1 MAEPTVRRMGQEL
14 PLRGRRKDGTELP
27 LDISLSP
34 LRSPEGLSVTT
45 IIRDVT
51 EREQYLE
58 RLSAARA
65 EAERERVLLQAVL
78 NGAPVGILFV
88 EPATDEVRLNSALQS
103 LLNMPQQSTAGLRQ
117 YLMRLRHPDGRPMR
131 LEELPSSRALA
142 GQEVPPEEYVIHLPG
157 REIPVLVSAAPVRWP
172 SGEVRGVI
180 VSIQD
185 ISARR
190 ELERLREEYV
200 GLISHDLRAPLQNI
214 SLRTQLL
221 RRALLQRGF
230 EAEAAT
236 AEALL
241 RSAQR
246 MNEVVEEL
254 LESSR
259 LEAGQAQLHREPLD
273 LVYLLEDVL
282 ERNVPPDVRERL
294 RLEVVA
300 PVPRVS
306 ADGPRLERVVVNL
319 LTSLEVASIGGNKDS
334 YNFRTPRPPSQQRT
348 SGKVPPRRGPSAG
361 GRR

>member
-1 MAEPTVRRMGQEL
+1 
-14 PLRGRRKDGTELP
+14 
-27 LDISLSP
+27 
-34 LRSPEGLSVTT
+34 
-45 IIRDVT
+45 
-51 EREQYLE
+51 
-58 RLSAARA
+58 
-65 EAERERVLLQAVL
+65 
-78 NGAPVGILFV
+78 
-88 EPATDEVRLNSALQS
+88 
-103 LLNMPQQSTAGLRQ
+103 
-117 YLMRLRHPDGRPMR
+117 
-131 LEELPSSRALA
+131 
-142 GQEVPPEEYVIHLPG
+142 
-157 REIPVLVSAAPVRWP
+157 
-172 SGEVRGVI
+172 VI

-246 MNEVVEEL
+246 MNEMVEEL

-319 LTSLEVASIGGNKDS
+319 LTNALKYGAPGTPVVVRLEHEGAQVRVSVRDEGPGLQPEELSRLFTKYYRGKEGLRAKGVGLGLYISQLIVEAHGGHIHAESTLGQGSTFTFTLPLEVPQREWKEQEASLEGEGS
-334 YNFRTPRPPSQQRT
+334 PLEPS
-348 SGKVPPRRGPSAG
+348 
-361 GRR
+361 

>member
-1 MAEPTVRRMGQEL
+1 
-14 PLRGRRKDGTELP
+14 
-27 LDISLSP
+27 
-34 LRSPEGLSVTT
+34 
-45 IIRDVT
+45 
-51 EREQYLE
+51 
-58 RLSAARA
+58 
-65 EAERERVLLQAVL
+65 
-78 NGAPVGILFV
+78 VGILFV

-103 LLNMPQQSTAGLRQ
+103 LLNMPQQSTAGWRQ

-200 GLISHDLRAPLQNI
+200 GLISHDLRAPLQNV

-246 MNEVVEEL
+246 MNEMVEEL

-319 LTSLEVASIGGNKDS
+319 LTNALKYGAPGTPVVVRLEHEGAQVRVSVRDEGPGLQPEELSRLFTKYYRGKEGRRAKGVGLGLYISQLIVEAHGGHIHAESTLGQGSTFTFTLPLEVPQREWKEQEASLEGEGS
-334 YNFRTPRPPSQQRT
+334 PLEPS
-348 SGKVPPRRGPSAG
+348 
-361 GRR
+361 